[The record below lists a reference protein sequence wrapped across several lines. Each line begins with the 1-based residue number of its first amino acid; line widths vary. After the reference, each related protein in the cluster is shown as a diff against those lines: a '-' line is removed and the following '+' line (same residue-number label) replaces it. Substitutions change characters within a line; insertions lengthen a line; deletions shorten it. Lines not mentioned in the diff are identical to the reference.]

1 MTKEIE
7 PIAWAVMQ
15 PDSYFVFASYDKAV
29 AHRDI
34 CAGGDIIPL
43 YRQPNLTDKE
53 IEAIEEAIRRCKIG
67 FEPEVAATLR
77 NLLERL
83 KDK

>member
-1 MTKEIE
+1 MINE
-7 PIAWAVMQ
+7 PIAWAVTQ

-43 YRQPNLTDKE
+43 YRSPNLTDKE
-53 IEAIEEAIRRCKIG
+53 IEAIKWCAEQWTVIKRAET
-67 FEPEVAATLR
+67 PH
-77 NLLERL
+77 NLIERI